1 MIRDLPNNEWPQFLE
16 AFSMQHDRW
25 LVNVESFRGKKCD
38 LEVKSEPLA
47 GITAREREI
56 VISVGIDTETHRR
69 IIVRNPRRVRIESDG
84 GVDQA
89 LQIEEGDGSVTRV
102 AFRSPIAPELV
113 DGLAP

>member
-1 MIRDLPNNEWPQFLE
+1 MTTDLAHLADSIRQEEQIIKE
-16 AFSMQHDRW
+16 GGGRAAVERQH
-25 LVNVESFRGKKCD
+25 SRGRM
-38 LEVKSEPLA
+38 S
-47 GITAREREI
+47 AREREI